1 MKDILY
7 GVKYA
12 EFEEIDKVT
21 QEPVPD
27 GIKVVVDTSESVE
40 FEPTFSE
47 GEEQIARSDEKVL
60 AIVRTDDLLIGY
72 DVTFKDNTFDPEIAG
87 LVEGAVLYK
96 DSANGA
102 IKGYRS
108 PKLSEG
114 NSKMKPFRIN
124 LYVANYQ
131 GDSIVNYVKV
141 TLNNCSGKAPKFSA
155 SKEFYAP
162 EYTIKAREA
171 TRANLPIKSV
181 TYVDELPTATAPV
194 IISSKI
200 GDFTFGAKTIT
211 NIPQETTVG
220 ALLNGLYVSY
230 NGSKKVVDAEGNEKE
245 TGKVLATDKV
255 VIYDLRDE
263 ETLKTEYTLQVQG
276 A

>member
-12 EFEEIDKVT
+12 EFEEIDKLT
-21 QEPVPD
+21 QEPVED
-27 GIKVVVDTSESVE
+27 GVKVVVDTSESVE
-40 FEPTFSE
+40 FEPVFSE
-47 GEEQIARSDEKVL
+47 GEEKIARSDEKVL

-87 LVEGAVLYK
+87 LIEGAVLYK
-96 DSANGA
+96 DSVNGSV
-102 IKGYRS
+102 KGYRS

-171 TRANLPIKSV
+171 TRANLAIKSV
-181 TYVDELPTATAPV
+181 EYVDDLPAATAPV

-200 GDFTFGAKTIT
+200 GNFTFGQKTIT
-211 NIPQETTVG
+211 NIPTETTVG

-230 NGSKKVVDAEGNEKE
+230 NGSKKVVDSTGSEKE
-245 TGKVLATDKV
+245 TGKILSTDKV

-263 ETLKTEYTLQVQG
+263 ESLKTEYTLQVQG
-276 A
+276 E

>member
-12 EFEEIDKVT
+12 EFEEIDKLT
-21 QEPVPD
+21 QEPVED
-27 GIKVVVDTSESVE
+27 GVKVIVDTSESVE
-40 FEPTFSE
+40 FEPVFSE
-47 GEEQIARSDEKVL
+47 GEEKIARSDEKVL

-87 LVEGAVLYK
+87 LIEGAVLYK
-96 DSANGA
+96 DSANGV

-181 TYVDELPTATAPV
+181 TYVDELPVATAPV

-200 GDFTFGAKTIT
+200 GDFTFGQKSIT
-211 NIPQETTVG
+211 NIPAETTVG

-230 NGSKKVVDAEGNEKE
+230 NGSKKVVDSAGNEKE
-245 TGKVLATDKV
+245 TGKILSTDKV

-263 ETLKTEYTLQVQG
+263 ESLKTEYTLQVQG
-276 A
+276 E